1 MLRGAAAFV
10 LWTASGGPAVSQ
22 VPRGSVVGRVTDDR
36 GSPLAT
42 ACVHLEEDSTIRAC
56 VDARGA
62 YLLQDVPVGASVLV
76 IEAPGFIAEHREVD
90 VPTSALAII
99 EVELYPSMFDLEGV
113 TVTSERRMEH
123 GASVAIVERRT
134 LESPDEIARVLRDA
148 VAGLRAASGGG
159 QVGAGSGVR
168 IRGPTSV
175 TQGNAPLV
183 YLDGIRLATSPVP
196 GPAGTNQTVSV
207 LSTINPADVARIEVL
222 RGAAATTA
230 YGMEASSGVILIVT
244 RRGGR
249 WWHHPVSDP

>member
-1 MLRGAAAFV
+1 MLRVAAAFV

-42 ACVHLEEDSTIRAC
+42 ACVHLEEDSTIRA
-56 VDARGA
+56 VA
-62 YLLQDVPVGASVLV
+62 
-76 IEAPGFIAEHREVD
+76 
-90 VPTSALAII
+90 
-99 EVELYPSMFDLEGV
+99 LYPSMFDLEGV